1 MDAAGALRHRVTI
14 LSSTTTPDGIG
25 GSTRTSKT
33 VGTVWAC
40 IAPQKGS
47 GPERVTA
54 DDTRAQT
61 AMIVTIRYPDF
72 AVDASMRVQWGSRV
86 FVVQKIIQRNLV
98 TQWLDLYCLEG
109 E

>member
-25 GSTRTSKT
+25 GNTRTTTT

-40 IAPQKGS
+40 VSPQKGA
-47 GPERVTA
+47 GPEKVTA
-54 DDTRAQT
+54 DDVRAQT
-61 AMIVTIRYPDF
+61 VMVVTIRYPDF
-72 AVDASMRVQWGSRV
+72 AVDQSMRVQWNGRV
-86 FVVQKIIQRNLV
+86 FVIQKIVQRNLV